1 MIYFD
6 ETTTY
11 TYMYNFFKVFKQ
23 IKDTWLFLRDFRV
36 QTGKF
41 GDHTI
46 ESKLLVLHA
55 RPVLPITIA
64 Q

>member
-1 MIYFD
+1 
-6 ETTTY
+6 
-11 TYMYNFFKVFKQ
+11 MYNLFKVFKQ

-41 GDHTI
+41 SDHTI

-55 RPVLPITIA
+55 RPVLPIAIA